1 MSIGT
6 VIVAHQLVGVS
17 RESANKQFR
26 RWQRQKWVRLERGGL
41 SILSLDALKR
51 LISENAE

>member
-1 MSIGT
+1 VTQRDIS
-6 VIVAHQLVGVS
+6 QLVGVS